1 MVRFVGMAEVS
12 MGEAGDPD
20 NSARRRLIGWLAATS
35 GLAAVGLHGA
45 CSGPGPSDDAVAIP
59 LADLADG
66 TRTLVRWR
74 EQPVEVVRTAAGVRA
89 RSLICT
95 HMSCT
100 VRWVAE
106 AGRYVCP
113 CHAGQ
118 FDPDGNPVAGPPERP
133 LRTVPAAVEGDTVW
147 IGRG

>member
-1 MVRFVGMAEVS
+1 MDDPQGP
-12 MGEAGDPD
+12 EAR
-20 NSARRRLIGWLAATS
+20 ARRRVIGWLAATS

-45 CSGPGPSDDAVAIP
+45 CSAPGSVDDVLAIP
-59 LADLADG
+59 LEDLADG
-66 TRTLVRWR
+66 VRTVVRWR
-74 EQPVEVVRTAAGVRA
+74 EQPVEVLRSAGAVRA

-100 VRWVAE
+100 VRWVDD

-113 CHAGQ
+113 CHGGQ
-118 FDPDGNPVAGPPERP
+118 FDRDGLPVGGPPERP
-133 LRTVPAAVEGDTVW
+133 LRSVPAAIEDDTVW